1 MPKIPSKMHMYDMV
15 KIETIVFEIVGENLK
30 HPDGIGLSTT
40 TNTLRKHIIN
50 YAARIFLFFHK
61 NSNFEIYLRQNLFKI
76 YKYVNAQN
84 CTN

>member
-40 TNTLRKHIIN
+40 TNTLRKHIIMQLE
-50 YAARIFLFFHK
+50 YFCFSI
-61 NSNFEIYLRQNLFKI
+61 KI
-76 YKYVNAQN
+76 AILKYI
-84 CTN
+84 